1 MKKEWNWQDIKHAF
15 GDDQAFHSENLT
27 RNHMGGICVGKIII
41 LKTVFCDRCPI
52 KIIFGHD
59 DGPNVHSS
67 VEYLDK
73 LKK

>member
-1 MKKEWNWQDIKHAF
+1 MC
-15 GDDQAFHSENLT
+15 
-27 RNHMGGICVGKIII
+27 GICVGKIII